1 MIRAALRRL
10 ERNRR
15 YRAIP
20 DTVTW
25 GTPLVLGE
33 RVRIWAPNSLR
44 LGTNVHIG
52 SDVRIEVDGSIG
64 DHVLIANGC
73 GIVGR
78 RDHDMRVIGT
88 PITAAPWVGD
98 TAALSDETTIGSDV
112 WIGFGAVVLSG
123 VTIGDSAVVAAGS
136 VVTRNVGAN
145 AIVAGNPARVVGQRF
160 EEAALRQHWAELQ
173 RRGVRLAEGTE
184 ESRRHG

>member
-1 MIRAALRRL
+1 MIRAVVRRIR
-10 ERNRR
+10 RNRR

-20 DTVTW
+20 RTVTW
-25 GTPLVLGE
+25 GTSLVLGE
-33 RVRIWAPNSLR
+33 RVRIWAPKSLE
-44 LGTNVHIG
+44 LGSNVHIG

-78 RDHDMRVIGT
+78 RDHDMRAVGM
-88 PITAAPWVGD
+88 PITEAPWVGD
-98 TAALSDETTIGSDV
+98 TAALRESTTIGSDV
-112 WIGFGAVVLSG
+112 WIGFGAVILSG

-136 VVTRNVGAN
+136 VVTRNVEAN

-160 EEAALRQHWAELQ
+160 DETALRKHWTELH
-173 RRGVRLAEGTE
+173 RIGVRLAEG
-184 ESRRHG
+184 R